1 MHTLPFE
8 QKLGSKISALQTRR
22 SLLKNMGLGAVGL
35 GTMGLLANR
44 AEAGFARA
52 AGTTDTDLAVLNFAL
67 NLEYLEAEYYS
78 YAVDGRG
85 IETFGVGVAGSG
97 TAGTT
102 TVKANPAV
110 TFSSPAMRGYAAEI
124 AADERAHVTFLRT
137 AITGAGATPVARPA
151 INLRES
157 FAAAAQ
163 AAGLGAGFDPFAN
176 EANFLLGAFV
186 FEDVGVTA
194 FKGAAPL
201 ITNKTYLEAA
211 AGILAVEA
219 YHAATIRTKI
229 YDAGATAQQA
239 AQAISDLR
247 DAVDGADD
255 RDQGVVLNGQV
266 NIVPTDANGIAFS
279 RTPRQVLNIVYLAA
293 NAASG
298 GFYPAGLNGAL
309 R

>member
-1 MHTLPFE
+1 MP
-8 QKLGSKISALQTRR
+8 SQTRR
-22 SLLKNMGLGAVGL
+22 SVLKKFGLGVIGL
-35 GTMGLLANR
+35 GSLGLFQNR
-44 AEAGFARA
+44 AVAGFGKSA
-52 AGTTDTDLAVLNFAL
+52 ATSDTDLAVLNFAL

-85 IETFGVGVAGSG
+85 IESFGIGVTGAG

-102 TVKANPAV
+102 TVKSGPTVN
-110 TFSSPAMRGYAAEI
+110 FSTAAMRQYASEI
-124 AADERAHVTFLRT
+124 AVDERAHVAFLRT

-176 EANFLLGAFV
+176 ETNFLLGAFI

-194 FKGAAPL
+194 YKGAAPL
-201 ITNKTYLEAA
+201 LTNKTYLEAA
-211 AGILAVEA
+211 AGILGVEA
-219 YHAATIRTKI
+219 YHAGVVRTLV
-229 YDAGATAQQA
+229 YQAGATAQQA

-247 DAVDGADD
+247 DSVDGADD
-255 RDQGVVLNGQV
+255 DDQGVTLNGV
-266 NIVPTDANGIAFS
+266 ANLVPADINSIAYS
-279 RTPRQVLNIVYLAA
+279 RTARQVLNIVYLAQ
-293 NAASG
+293 NASSG
-298 GFYPAGLNGAL
+298 GFFPNGLNGAL